1 MLVFFFIFEYNKI
14 KQGAVAA
21 FEKGEKHMNNFG
33 NKIRELRKKKGITQ
47 EQLASALNISP
58 QAVSK
63 WEMSAGYPDVSLI
76 PILAGYFEVS
86 LDVLFDYDASQIKQ
100 KVEDILDE
108 ASRYFWGNFA
118 KAEEI
123 YLRGIESY
131 PGALKLK
138 NELLTLY
145 ECHMR
150 NFGSME
156 LADKAVALAE
166 KILSETDDWF
176 ILTNT
181 KDSLASIYKM
191 CGRYEEAKKVVHS
204 MPVLWP
210 MQINDRMRSAAFIL
224 EGRDRLE
231 GTSDLKPY
239 LHQDLFAICDHEGQG
254 YFEIGEY
261 ENALKSFRESAAVI
275 ELFLK
280 DRKITPDAYPIPGTE
295 SNHCHTVVAAA
306 ACLYKLGRLEECEEE
321 LKKAYRIVVD
331 SHDAEELAADP
342 DCFLAYRESYHKHGL
357 DEYKPCI

>member
-1 MLVFFFIFEYNKI
+1 MLAFPYGLEYNRI
-14 KQGAVAA
+14 KQGALLNLKCGV
-21 FEKGEKHMNNFG
+21 KYMNNFG

-76 PILAGYFEVS
+76 PIIAGYFEVS

-108 ASRYFWGNFA
+108 AGRYFWNNFE

-131 PGALKLK
+131 PGVLKLK
-138 NELLTLY
+138 DKLLTLY

-156 LADKAVALAE
+156 LADKAIALAE

-176 ILTNT
+176 IVTNT

-191 CGRYEEAKKVVHS
+191 CNRYEDAKKIIQS
-204 MPVLWP
+204 MPELWP
-210 MQINDRMRSAAFIL
+210 TQINDRMRSASFIL
-224 EGRDRLE
+224 KGKDRLE

-239 LHQDLFAICDHEGQG
+239 MHQELFCICDLEGEG

-275 ELFLK
+275 EMFLK
-280 DRKITPDAYPIPGTE
+280 YGKITPDAYPIPGTE
-295 SNHCHTVVAAA
+295 SNHCTTVVATA
-306 ACLYKLGRLEECEEE
+306 ACLYKLGRIEECEEE
-321 LKKAYRIVVD
+321 LKKAYQIVVD
-331 SHDAEELAADP
+331 SHEPEELAEEP
-342 DCFLAYRESYHKHGL
+342 DCFLAYRTSYHRHGL

>member
-1 MLVFFFIFEYNKI
+1 MSLKL
-14 KQGAVAA
+14 
-21 FEKGEKHMNNFG
+21 G

-63 WEMSAGYPDVSLI
+63 WEMNAGYPDVSLI
-76 PILAGYFEVS
+76 PIIAGYFEVS

-108 ASRYFWGNFA
+108 ASRYFWRNFE

-123 YLRGIESY
+123 YLNGIESY
-131 PGALKLK
+131 PGAFKLK
-138 NELLTLY
+138 DKLLTLY

-210 MQINDRMRSAAFIL
+210 LQINDKMRSAAFIL
-224 EGRDRLE
+224 KGKDRLE

-239 LHQDLFAICDHEGQG
+239 LHQDLFCICDLEGEG
-254 YFEIGEY
+254 YFEIGDY
-261 ENALKSFRESAAVI
+261 ENALKSFRESATVI
-275 ELFLK
+275 EMFLK
-280 DRKITPDAYPIPGTE
+280 DGKITPDAYPIPGTE

-331 SHDAEELAADP
+331 SHDPEELASDP
-342 DCFLAYRESYHKHGL
+342 DCFLAYRTSYHEHGL